1 MIKQLLTLLIFI
13 TGFAA
18 NAQGPYPPAAGV
30 AGSTAISKDTAIIQT
45 WASGI
50 ELQRGYIQISD
61 TSQYNAGDN
70 KASFGQAVNAL
81 GMAEGS
87 STEVV
92 SLGDGGIATLT
103 FDQLI
108 VNGPG
113 ADFAVFE
120 NSFGDT
126 FLELAF
132 VEVSA
137 DGVNF
142 IRFPSVS
149 LTQTANQV
157 GAWDELDPTNIH
169 NLAGKYRQGFGTPF
183 DLSDL
188 ESNPLVDVNA
198 IRFVRITDVVGCI
211 DPQYAGYDS
220 QNNIINDPWPTPFNS
235 CGFDLDGV
243 AVING
248 GNPNPVVDFSE
259 LSLMPD
265 SYFLPLETGSFSAG
279 PLTFPYEAGT
289 GFWSGF
295 SYSSRVSLT
304 GEYTNDQFVAV
315 TRGSMQGDSTTFA
328 MAYVASDWMSGTYD
342 PIPSVVEVSDGQA
355 VTFSGFYA
363 TNNEMAYVTMRDGT
377 LYNKKFGGDTGNDP
391 DWFRIKVWG
400 VRADDSTTEPL
411 EFYLADFRAD
421 DNSLDFIANDWRWCD
436 LSSLGSVKSL
446 KFVMESSDSG
456 DYGINTPAYF
466 CLDNL
471 TVMSLQAPFVSNYL
485 PDIIVP
491 VNSQPVSIDLSS
503 YFAAPANSISA
514 FEVTENSNGA
524 LISAIVEN
532 NTLQLSFALNAS
544 GEANIGITATAN
556 GLTVTDSFRVEVN
569 ANVGIDEPLASRF
582 AAYPNP
588 CINQL
593 TVTGAENAV
602 LKLYNAA
609 GYLVYEELCRQA
621 EFILDVS
628 SLPQGIYVLKAEGKN
643 NNATLKIGK
652 L

>member
-1 MIKQLLTLLIFI
+1 MIKQLLTFLILI
-13 TGFAA
+13 TGFAS

-30 AGSTAISKDTAIIQT
+30 AGSTAISKDTAIIKA
-45 WASGI
+45 WATGV
-50 ELQRGYIQISD
+50 ELQRGYIQIND
-61 TSQYNAGDN
+61 TSQYNGGDN

-92 SLGDGGIATLT
+92 SLGDGGLATLT

-132 VEVSA
+132 VEVSS

-183 DLSDL
+183 DLSEL
-188 ESNPLVDVNA
+188 EYNSLVDINA
-198 IRFVRITDVVGCI
+198 IRFVRIIDVVGSI
-211 DPQYAGYDS
+211 DPQFAGFDS

-235 CGFDLDGV
+235 GGFDLDGV

-248 GNPNPVVDFSE
+248 GTPNPVMDFSE
-259 LSLMPD
+259 LSLLPD
-265 SYFLPLETGSFSAG
+265 SYFLPAETGSFSAG
-279 PLTFPYEAGT
+279 PLTFPYDAGT

-328 MAYVASDWMSGTYD
+328 IAYVASDWMSGTYD

-363 TNNEMAYVTMRDGT
+363 TNNEMAYITMRDGT

-400 VRADDSTTEPL
+400 VRADNSTTEPL

-421 DNSLDFIANDWRWCD
+421 DNSLDYIANDWRWCD
-436 LSSLGSVKSL
+436 LSALGSVKSL
-446 KFVMESSDSG
+446 NFVMESTDTG

-471 TVMSLQAPFVSNYL
+471 TVMSIQAPFISNYL
-485 PDIIVP
+485 PDIILP
-491 VNSQPVSIDLSS
+491 VNSQPISIDLAS

-524 LISAIVEN
+524 LVSAIIEN
-532 NTLQLSFALNAS
+532 NTLQLTFALNAS

-556 GLTVTDSFRVEVN
+556 GLTVTDSFLVQVN
-569 ANVGIDEPLASRF
+569 ANVGIEEPLAIRI

-588 CINQL
+588 CTNQL

-602 LKLYNAA
+602 LKLFNAA
-609 GYLVYEELCRQA
+609 GHLVYEELCRQA
-621 EFILDVS
+621 EFILDLS
-628 SLPQGIYVLKAEGKN
+628 SLPQGIYVLRAAGKN